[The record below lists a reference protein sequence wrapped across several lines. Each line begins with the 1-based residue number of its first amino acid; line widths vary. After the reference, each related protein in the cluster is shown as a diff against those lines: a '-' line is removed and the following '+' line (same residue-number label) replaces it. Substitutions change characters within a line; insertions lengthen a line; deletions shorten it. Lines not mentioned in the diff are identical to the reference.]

1 MAVTSTDTGTD
12 TSVGWRA
19 GCPVLDFDHR
29 SPRISHHRHDVLAEV
44 RRHQIFYTE
53 AHGGYWVVAG
63 HELAKQ
69 VLHDREHLFST
80 ARTADGG
87 GGITIP
93 PQPVVLIPAEI
104 DPPEHTAIRKVIN
117 PLLGKGATDRLRP
130 MMHAAAA
137 EVLDA
142 AVAAGEFDAVH
153 DVGHVF
159 PTLVI
164 LRYLGVPESEGK
176 LLVDVIQQGFGTARA
191 ADPGQ
196 AEAAAAKALA
206 DFQHVHATLLAL
218 FERRRTDPA
227 DDVVS
232 ALVNQ
237 DDMRFDEQ
245 RLFWTVFT
253 LIAAG
258 IENVAATIANVML
271 HLQENPDLKRRLIDH
286 PELISNAVEE
296 YLRYFTPG
304 PSTVRHVQRDTVL
317 GEVPLTAGDR
327 VLVWLPGTNFDPA
340 VFDDPDTLDV
350 RRHNARRQLAFGEGV
365 HFCAGHYLGKVEL
378 EIFLAELFARMPD
391 YRIDRERAE
400 RFSNAA
406 TMYGWWTM
414 PATTGSAG

>member
-1 MAVTSTDTGTD
+1 MAVTAVDNRT
-12 TSVGWRA
+12 

-29 SPRISHHRHDVLAEV
+29 SAQISHRRQDVLVEV
-44 RRHQIFYTE
+44 RPHEIFYTE
-53 AHGGYWVVAG
+53 AHGGYWVVTG

-69 VLHDREHLFST
+69 VLHDREHVFST

-104 DPPEHTAIRKVIN
+104 DPPEHTAVRKLIN
-117 PLLGKGATDRLRP
+117 PLLGKAVTDRLRP
-130 MMHAAAA
+130 MMHQAAA
-137 EVLDA
+137 EVLDT
-142 AVAAGEFDAVH
+142 AVGAGEFDAVH

-159 PTLVI
+159 PTIVI
-164 LRYLGVPESEGK
+164 LRYLGVPEAEGH

-191 ADPGQ
+191 AGPGGEQ
-196 AEAAAAKALA
+196 AAAEKALA

-218 FERRRTDPA
+218 FEQRRTEPA
-227 DDVVS
+227 DDVIS

-237 DDMRFDEQ
+237 NDVEFDEQ

-271 HLQENPDLKRRLIDH
+271 HLQENPELKRRLMDR

-304 PSTVRHVQRDTVL
+304 PSTVRHLQRDVEL
-317 GEVPLTAGDR
+317 GGVPLKAGDR

-340 VFDDPDTLDV
+340 VFADPDTLDV
-350 RRHNARRQLAFGEGV
+350 QRPNARRQMAFGEGV

-391 YRIDRERAE
+391 YRIDLERSE

-414 PATTGSAG
+414 PATTGV